1 MPGHRVLVCGGRD
14 FNDADYLFA
23 VLDHYYREAGAFEC
37 VIQGC
42 ARGADTLAGEWA
54 DARNIPVLPFPVTPA
69 EWAFKGKRAGHE
81 RNAQMLREGRPS
93 FVVAFPG
100 GAGTADM
107 MRQARRAGVPVLDVP
122 RRG

>member
-1 MPGHRVLVCGGRD
+1 MPGYRVLVCGGRD
-14 FNDADYLFA
+14 FTDAGYLFA
-23 VLDHYYREAGAFEC
+23 VLDHYHRETGAFEC

-54 DARNIPVLPFPVTPA
+54 DARNVPVLPFPADWDSHP
-69 EWAFKGKRAGHE
+69 RAAGPI

-100 GAGTADM
+100 GNGTEDM
-107 MRQARRAGVPVLDVP
+107 KRQARRAGVPVLEIP
-122 RRG
+122 RRV